1 MLRTFVFRRKAAR
14 VPAGNGI
21 RLSSPKILHKSNR
34 LVIITACEK
43 VGTSSKSVASFYVNQ
58 KLNSHNPGPVWI
70 TLVEKLVDNVENCE
84 LSTGIPLLS
93 AAPAGVRKDAYGP
106 V

>member
-1 MLRTFVFRRKAAR
+1 MLRTSVFHRKAAW

-43 VGTSSKSVASFYVNQ
+43 VGTSSKGVASFYVNP
-58 KLNSHNPGPVWI
+58 KVDIHSPAALWKTPVDK
-70 TLVEKLVDNVENCE
+70 VVDNVENCE
-84 LSTGIPLLS
+84 LSTCIPLLS
-93 AAPAGVRKDAYGP
+93 AAPAGAPKDAYGP